1 MLEKPMIPLE
11 AADFLQISLTK
22 LNELRKKPNPPPCF
36 MIGEQPRFLRAKLLE
51 WLESQRR

>member
-1 MLEKPMIPLE
+1 MIPLE